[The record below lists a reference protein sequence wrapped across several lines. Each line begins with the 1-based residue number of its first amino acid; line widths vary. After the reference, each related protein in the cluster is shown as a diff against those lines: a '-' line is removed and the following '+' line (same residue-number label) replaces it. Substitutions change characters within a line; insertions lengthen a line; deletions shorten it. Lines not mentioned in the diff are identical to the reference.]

1 MSISSY
7 KVEAWKKVQ
16 PLRHQAA
23 TAATADEAEQV
34 FRGAFGLSL
43 EDLVVLSENSHWSGT
58 QRGGNK
64 WAEIDRALIDL
75 RDGIDQ
81 RDEKRVAEL
90 LYHLPTMRHNTGYL
104 AEKLRLLDS
113 GV

>member
-1 MSISSY
+1 
-7 KVEAWKKVQ
+7 
-16 PLRHQAA
+16 
-23 TAATADEAEQV
+23 
-34 FRGAFGLSL
+34 L

-64 WAEIDRALIDL
+64 WSEIDRALIEL
-75 RDGIDQ
+75 RDAIDQ
-81 RDEKRVAEL
+81 RDKKRVAEL

-104 AEKLRLLDS
+104 GEKLRLRDS